1 LEASDQHAP
10 SSCRILKT
18 AFGSASFRCS
28 RQVCRGRCWS
38 GASRCTPRSG
48 PGRAPPAVYHAVE
61 LPRVPSYS
69 TSLLP
74 PCDPAE
80 PRVSYGRRLQAGKC
94 RPEVLPSAGWG
105 LDHGPLE
112 LVAQVPSVHQDL
124 MARASVP
131 WHKGLAQVHPP
142 VLSQSI
148 LIRLAR

>member
-1 LEASDQHAP
+1 MGPRLSAAP
-10 SSCRILKT
+10 DRFVGVG
-18 AFGSASFRCS
+18 AG
-28 RQVCRGRCWS
+28 QVPVVVLLVQVREELHQQFI
-38 GASRCTPRSG
+38 AT
-48 PGRAPPAVYHAVE
+48 VE